1 MSTKKEK
8 PCCDRCREVSSI
20 SGSFNCVGTCQ
31 CHQSESI
38 EWEKEFN
45 KEFTGEL
52 WLCCGEPDCEAC
64 SGDFSERA
72 SIKDFIQKAIT
83 TAVAK
88 EKKSETLAFER
99 GAVYGAM
106 RVKKELAE
114 EVEKMSEVGHEPTND
129 SVENARREKWNLIIT
144 GKNIVVE
151 KVLSLLK
158 H

>member
-38 EWEKEFN
+38 EWDKAFDEKFGKLDAPTEQ
-45 KEFTGEL
+45 
-52 WLCCGEPDCEAC
+52 
-64 SGDFSERA
+64 
-72 SIKDFIQKAIT
+72 IKAFLSQTIT

-88 EKKSETLAFER
+88 RE
-99 GAVYGAM
+99 
-106 RVKKELAE
+106 KELVE
-114 EVEKMSEVGHEPTND
+114 EVEKINVGYWVEHNWGEVNEETQDCIESFKKH
-129 SVENARREKWNLIIT
+129 
-144 GKNIVVE
+144 
-151 KVLSLLK
+151 VLSKLK

>member
-38 EWEKEFN
+38 EWDKAFDEKFGKLDAPTEQ
-45 KEFTGEL
+45 
-52 WLCCGEPDCEAC
+52 
-64 SGDFSERA
+64 
-72 SIKDFIQKAIT
+72 IKAFLSQAIT

-88 EKKSETLAFER
+88 RE
-99 GAVYGAM
+99 
-106 RVKKELAE
+106 KELVD
-114 EVEKMSEVGHEPTND
+114 EVEKLHHLHNPP
-129 SVENARREKWNLIIT
+129 EKELIYLTDVIA
-144 GKNIVVE
+144 I
-151 KVLSLLK
+151 LK